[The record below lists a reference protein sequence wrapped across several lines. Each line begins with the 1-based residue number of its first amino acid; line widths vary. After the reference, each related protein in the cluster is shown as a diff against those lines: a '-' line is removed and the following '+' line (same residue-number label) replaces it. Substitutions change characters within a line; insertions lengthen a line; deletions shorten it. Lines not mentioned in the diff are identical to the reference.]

1 MKKTL
6 SLILSF
12 IMVITA
18 FSGLGI
24 TADAA
29 ADYTVL
35 ATDLSI
41 NSGWSGEKWLTE
53 GNTEVWYRITIPGD
67 GKFTFKAMV
76 YMNRLGLALYNSDL
90 SSTIIDDS
98 WFCNYGNEVQPDTSS
113 LTKVLTA
120 GTYYIKIS
128 GDTGKYK
135 ISTEYT
141 NYNVNDTAA
150 VSYDNPQSTPAGAS
164 ITGAI
169 TATKNEDWY
178 KITVGASG
186 PYTFKVTSYTYRLG
200 LHLYNSDMSNTIF
213 DDWDFLEYA
222 DDTAPKTNSF
232 YKVLSPGT
240 YYLKIDGD
248 EGLYF
253 FSWNALTPEN
263 CTHEF
268 ETTTVDP
275 TCTEQGYKK
284 HTCKICGYSYNDE
297 YKDGSHDFYREVV
310 GATYLSKGYTRYTCR
325 NCKTTYTDNYTAKLK
340 LDKPSISSIKK
351 GKKKLTVNLSA
362 NYYRYD
368 GVQVQYSTSKKFA
381 KKSTKTVSTSKYSK
395 VLKKLK
401 GKKKYYVRVRAY
413 KVVDG
418 KKVYSGWSKTK
429 SAKTK

>member
-18 FSGLGI
+18 FSGFSI

-35 ATDLSI
+35 ASDLSI

-53 GNTEVWYRITIPGD
+53 GNTEAWYRITIPGD
-67 GKFTFKAMV
+67 GKFTFKAMA
-76 YMNRLGLALYNSDL
+76 YMFELNLYLYNSDL
-90 SSTIIDDS
+90 STTIFGKYG
-98 WFCNYGNEVQPDTSS
+98 FCWSGNE
-113 LTKVLTA
+113 
-120 GTYYIKIS
+120 
-128 GDTGKYK
+128 
-135 ISTEYT
+135 
-141 NYNVNDTAA
+141 
-150 VSYDNPQSTPAGAS
+150 
-164 ITGAI
+164 
-169 TATKNEDWY
+169 
-178 KITVGASG
+178 
-186 PYTFKVTSYTYRLG
+186 
-200 LHLYNSDMSNTIF
+200 
-213 DDWDFLEYA
+213 
-222 DDTAPKTNSF
+222 TAPATNSF

-297 YKDGSHDFYREVV
+297 YKDGSHNFYREVV